1 MRTKRY
7 DVFVTVAASYDLEDI
22 EEWLER
28 HEPDGRAGSVVDD
41 LLYCFDGLARMPTR
55 GSIVP
60 EIDHLIAAEYREVIH
75 TGYRIIY
82 RIDTTQVFVIAVV
95 HQRRDVKSVM
105 MARALRL

>member
-22 EEWLER
+22 EEWLDR
-28 HEPDGRAGSVVDD
+28 HEPDGRAESVVDD
-41 LLYCFDGLARMPTR
+41 LLDCIDSLVRMPSR

-60 EIDHLIAAEYREVIH
+60 EIHDLLAAEYRQVIH

-82 RIDTTQVFVIAVV
+82 RIESTQVFVVAVF
-95 HQRRDVKSVM
+95 HQRRDIKSIM
-105 MARALRL
+105 MARVLR

>member
-7 DVFVTVAASYDLEDI
+7 DVFVTVAASHDLEDI

-41 LLYCFDGLARMPTR
+41 LLDCIDSLARMPSR

-60 EIDHLIAAEYREVIH
+60 EIDHLLAAEYRQVIH
-75 TGYRIIY
+75 TGYRIMY
-82 RIDTTQVFVIAVV
+82 RIESTQVFVIAVF

-105 MARALRL
+105 MARALR

>member
-7 DVFVTVAASYDLEDI
+7 DVFVTVGASYDLEDI

-28 HEPDGRAGSVVDD
+28 HEPDGRATSGVDD
-41 LLYCFDGLARMPTR
+41 LTDCIDSLARMPSR
-55 GSIVP
+55 GSVVP
-60 EIDHLIAAEYREVIH
+60 EIDHLLAVEYRQVIH

-82 RIDTTQVFVIAVV
+82 RIESTQVLVIAVF

-105 MARALRL
+105 MARALR

>member
-1 MRTKRY
+1 M
-7 DVFVTVAASYDLEDI
+7 TVAASYDLEDI
-22 EEWLER
+22 EDWLER

-41 LLYCFDGLARMPTR
+41 LLDCIDRLARMTSR

-60 EIDHLIAAEYREVIH
+60 EIDHLLAAEYRQVIH

-82 RIDTTQVFVIAVV
+82 RIESTQVLVIAVF

-105 MARALRL
+105 MARALR